1 MYVQQLYTN
10 CLAEAAYYIESNGE
24 AAIIDPLRETEPY
37 IQLAKD
43 RGATIK
49 YVFETH
55 FHADF
60 VSGHIDLAKKT
71 GAKIIYGPTA
81 KAEYEITVA
90 KDEQFFPL
98 GNVKIQVLHTPG
110 HTLESSCF
118 LLYDDHNIPYACFT
132 GDTLFVG
139 EVGRPDLAVKSDLS
153 REDLAGLLYES
164 IQKKIK
170 TLEDDV
176 IVYPGHGA
184 GSACG
189 KNIGVE
195 TWSTIGMQKKLNY
208 AMQPMSKEEF
218 VHVVTDGLTEP
229 PKYFFVDAAINKKG
243 YEPIDD
249 VMHRNVNKLS
259 LEEFEKQV
267 GKGVTILDAREADVF
282 EKGFIPDSVNIGLNG
297 QYAVWVG
304 SLIDAKDPLVL
315 VTEEG
320 QEEEAILRLARVG
333 YENVKGYLKGGF
345 RAWKD
350 SGRKVDHIEVMHPIS
365 FEKQYSPE
373 EHVIDVRNE
382 GEWAGGVIDGA
393 QLIPLTRLT
402 REFGILD
409 KSQKYYVH
417 CAGGYRSMMAC
428 SILRKNGF
436 RNVVNITGGINLM
449 KETNYKLV
457 VPPTVHA

>member
-1 MYVQQLYTN
+1 
-10 CLAEAAYYIESNGE
+10 
-24 AAIIDPLRETEPY
+24 
-37 IQLAKD
+37 
-43 RGATIK
+43 
-49 YVFETH
+49 
-55 FHADF
+55 
-60 VSGHIDLAKKT
+60 
-71 GAKIIYGPTA
+71 
-81 KAEYEITVA
+81 
-90 KDEQFFPL
+90 
-98 GNVKIQVLHTPG
+98 
-110 HTLESSCF
+110 
-118 LLYDDHNIPYACFT
+118 
-132 GDTLFVG
+132 
-139 EVGRPDLAVKSDLS
+139 
-153 REDLAGLLYES
+153 
-164 IQKKIK
+164 
-170 TLEDDV
+170 
-176 IVYPGHGA
+176 
-184 GSACG
+184 
-189 KNIGVE
+189 
-195 TWSTIGMQKKLNY
+195 
-208 AMQPMSKEEF
+208 
-218 VHVVTDGLTEP
+218 VTDGLTEP

>member
-1 MYVQQLYTN
+1 L
-10 CLAEAAYYIESNGE
+10 
-24 AAIIDPLRETEPY
+24 
-37 IQLAKD
+37 
-43 RGATIK
+43 
-49 YVFETH
+49 
-55 FHADF
+55 
-60 VSGHIDLAKKT
+60 
-71 GAKIIYGPTA
+71 A
-81 KAEYEITVA
+81 KAEYDITVA

-118 LLYDDHNIPYACFT
+118 LLYDDHSVPYACFT

-350 SGRKVDHIEVMHPIS
+350 SGRKVDHIEVMHPIT

>member
-1 MYVQQLYTN
+1 MYVQQLYTS

-37 IQLAKD
+37 IQLAKE
-43 RGATIK
+43 RGASIK
-49 YVFETH
+49 YIFETH

-81 KAEYEITVA
+81 KAEYDITVA
-90 KDEQFFPL
+90 KDEQFYPL
-98 GNVKIQVLHTPG
+98 GNLKIQVLHTPG
-110 HTLESSCF
+110 HTMESSCF
-118 LLYDDHNIPYACFT
+118 LLFDDHDVPYACFT

-153 REDLAGLLYES
+153 REDLAGMLYES

-170 TLEDDV
+170 TLPDDV

-208 AMQPMSKEEF
+208 ALQPMSKQEF
-218 VHVVTDGLTEP
+218 IHVVTDGLTEP

-249 VMHRNVNKLS
+249 VMKRNVKKLS
-259 LEEFEKQV
+259 LEDFEKEISN
-267 GKGVTILDAREADVF
+267 GVTILDAREADVF
-282 EKGFIPDSVNIGLNG
+282 EKGFIPDSINIGLNG

-304 SLIDAKDPLVL
+304 SLIDSKEPLIL
-315 VTEEG
+315 VTEEA
-320 QEEEAILRLARVG
+320 QEEEAVLRLARVG
-333 YENVKGYLKGGF
+333 YEQVKGYLKGGF
-345 RAWKD
+345 KAWKD
-350 SGRKVDHIEVMHPIS
+350 SGRKVDHIEVMHPIT
-365 FEKQYSPE
+365 FEKQYTPE

-393 QLIPLTRLT
+393 QLIPLNRLT

-409 KSQKYYVH
+409 KNQKYYVH

-449 KETNYKLV
+449 KETNYNLV
-457 VPPTVHA
+457 VPPVVHA